1 MRKLFLLALSVTV
14 STFSFSQMQ
23 VGLFGGISNYTG
35 DLARRVFTPKLVKP
49 AIGLNLGYE
58 LSPRVV
64 LRGGVTFAKVAGDDR
79 YNKDYLRQQRNLSFQ
94 SRITEYS
101 LTGEFYTMNFD
112 YKRWSPYVFAGLAV
126 YRFNPYAQDS
136 AGGKVYLRPLGTEGQ
151 GLPGYSQSLVYS
163 RTQLALPFGAGVKFA
178 LGERFRLGAELGLRK
193 LFTDYLDDVSNNY
206 AAAPDLLAAKGPQA
220 VEYAYRGDEIPGGN
234 PAYPEKGAQ
243 RGSAKQKDWY
253 YFTGLT
259 LAYRFSLHGR
269 DRYGC
274 PAVQ

>member
-1 MRKLFLLALSVTV
+1 MRKIFLLGLSVSV
-14 STFSFSQMQ
+14 SLLSYSQVQ

-35 DLARRVFTPKLVKP
+35 DLAKRVYTGKLVKP

-58 LSPRVV
+58 LSRRVV

-79 YNKDYLRQQRNLSFQ
+79 YNKDYLKQQRNLSFQ
-94 SRITEYS
+94 SRITEFG
-101 LTGEFYTMNFD
+101 LTGEFYTNDLDF
-112 YKRWSPYVFAGLAV
+112 KRWSPYVFAGLAV
-126 YRFNPYAQDS
+126 YRFNPYALDS
-136 AGGKVYLRPLGTEGQ
+136 SGGKVYLRPLSTEGQ
-151 GLPGYSQSLVYS
+151 GLPGYSQKLEYA

-178 LGERFRLGAELGLRK
+178 LGERWRLGAELGLRK

-206 AAAPDLLAAKGPQA
+206 AAAEDLLAARGPQA
-220 VEYAYRGDEIPGGN
+220 VAYAYRGDEVPGGGD
-234 PAYPEKGAQ
+234 PYPQKGAQ

-259 LAYRFSLHGR
+259 LAYRFSFHGR

-274 PAVQ
+274 PSVQ